1 MPEGYNPFCM
11 DALMS
16 VLGPLLEW
24 MFLIG
29 MAGSAL
35 VILISAVE
43 DVQTI
48 LEKD

>member
-1 MPEGYNPFCM
+1 MNAIMHLLAP
-11 DALMS
+11 
-16 VLGPLLEW
+16 VLEW
-24 MFLIG
+24 MFFIG

-43 DVQTI
+43 DVFTI